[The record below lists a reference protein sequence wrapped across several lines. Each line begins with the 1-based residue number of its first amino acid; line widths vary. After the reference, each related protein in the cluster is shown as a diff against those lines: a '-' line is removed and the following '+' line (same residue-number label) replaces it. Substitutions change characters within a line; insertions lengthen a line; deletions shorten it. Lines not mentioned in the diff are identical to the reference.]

1 MAVLARIG
9 RITTTWRGPVADI
22 GLNMGPI
29 FIFGTGRCGSTH
41 LQRLISLNTE
51 VWIWG
56 EHNGFL
62 APMLNSMSRFED
74 SVQLRRQVFDAS
86 PAPDD
91 VALVAC
97 MTDGSPLLP
106 WLNRFDRTTVRDE
119 LRAMIDRLFR
129 APLPQ
134 GWSQWGFKEIL
145 YGLHNEAPALLLQ
158 LFPSSTAA
166 FTFRHPKATIESMLR
181 SWDTAIMNDSNKLD
195 KLEEC
200 FAERASRW
208 ETLTNYYIELKAK
221 AGRRLALISLDDLAA
236 RPSAILRALD
246 LPLRATSELRSPSLT
261 NRGGQTALPPRA
273 QPVMDKLYAQRR
285 ERLEHLYSQA
295 MDLAASDL
303 AASTSP
309 AVAHPD

>member
-1 MAVLARIG
+1 LVVAHSG
-9 RITTTWRGPVADI
+9 RFATTWREPVADI
-22 GLNMGPI
+22 GLNMGPV

-62 APMLNSMSRFED
+62 APMLDSISRFED
-74 SVQLRRQVFDAS
+74 SVELRQQVFDAS

-91 VALVAC
+91 AALVAR
-97 MTDGSPLLP
+97 MTGGSRLLS

-119 LRAMIDRLFR
+119 LRVMIDRLFR
-129 APLPQ
+129 TPLPQ

-145 YGLHNEAPALLLQ
+145 YGLHNDAPALLLQ
-158 LFPSSTAA
+158 LFPLSTAA
-166 FTFRHPKATIESMLR
+166 FSFRHPKATIESMLR
-181 SWDTAIMNDSNKLD
+181 SWDTAILNDSNKMD
-195 KLEEC
+195 KLEER

-208 ETLTNYYIELKAK
+208 ETLTNYHLELKAV
-221 AGRRLALISLDDLAA
+221 AGRRMVFVSLEDLVT
-236 RPSAILRALD
+236 RPPAIFRALD
-246 LPLRATSELRSPSLT
+246 LPLRPGSGLRSPSIT
-261 NRGGQTALPPRA
+261 RWGQTAMPPRA
-273 QPVMDKLYAQRR
+273 QPLIDKLYAHRR
-285 ERLEHLYSQA
+285 ERLEDLYSQA
-295 MDLAASDL
+295 MDIAASDL